1 MKDQYEQY
9 GSIAADTVTEFMD
22 QVPNWDE
29 YITID
34 ENGVVKMIDDTYD
47 AALDEITGYTDKIQ
61 ELNDT
66 EGLATVGKDVDGTK
80 GVLQTL
86 FKQYQ
91 RSGIDVEYQEDA
103 DFLTNLKNL
112 RNALENAGRL
122 DSYVADTLDN
132 LEIEYGSYNKTE
144 MTKNITDLTNDAVK
158 LHENI
163 VDFNSKVSE
172 WQKQLD
178 NGEIS
183 NNEFATLYNN
193 ALNGIKNIKGYSADD
208 QKSIENFL
216 KTNYQQIRD
225 MNQRNYDDE
234 KTLLD
239 NQLEDR
245 AISYLT
251 YQKDLA
257 AINEKY
263 YGPNGVLGQTE
274 DGKKQYEANLRE
286 VSKISKEAYDDIVT
300 RLDSAVSYGTIIDPN
315 LVDDIK

>member
-1 MKDQYEQY
+1 MV
-9 GSIAADTVTEFMD
+9 A
-22 QVPNWDE
+22 
-29 YITID
+29 
-34 ENGVVKMIDDTYD
+34 
-47 AALDEITGYTDKIQ
+47 
-61 ELNDT
+61 
-66 EGLATVGKDVDGTK
+66 GKDINGSK

-103 DFLTNLKNL
+103 DFLTNLGNL
-112 RNALENAGRL
+112 KAAIESAGRL
-122 DSYVADTLDN
+122 DSQVADTLDK
-132 LEIEYGSYNKTE
+132 LESEYTETVAGLDKAEKT
-144 MTKNITDLTNDAVK
+144 KDITTIANDAVK

-286 VSKISKEAYDDIVT
+286 VSKISKEVYDDIVS

-315 LVDDIK
+315 LIDDIK